1 MSEVLHGVAELP
13 SYIRLADKLLSAEE
27 RQDLIGYLAEHPK
40 AGDIMEG
47 TGGVRKLRWRRGGQ
61 GQPDQGRAQ
70 RTDWPGGRAGEH
82 LERTGKIMSA
92 AFENIKQG
100 LQEAIAH
107 AKGDERGVRVHRPRE
122 IDVKAVRAKVGMTQ
136 EQFAARF
143 GFSTATLR
151 HWERGDRT
159 PHGPALVLLNVI
171 ERNPQA
177 VIEALA

>member
-1 MSEVLHGVAELP
+1 MS
-13 SYIRLADKLLSAEE
+13 
-27 RQDLIGYLAEHPK
+27 
-40 AGDIMEG
+40 
-47 TGGVRKLRWRRGGQ
+47 T
-61 GQPDQGRAQ
+61 
-70 RTDWPGGRAGEH
+70 
-82 LERTGKIMSA
+82 
-92 AFENIKQG
+92 AFESIKQG

-107 AKGDERGVRVHRPRE
+107 AKGDASGVRVHRPRA

-171 ERNPQA
+171 EHNPQA